1 LQSLANGLALPSF
14 WTRAEIAQAFA
25 DANQVW
31 VREADI
37 EFAPINIC
45 ERSDTVP
52 DDERNM
58 WIYFINHL
66 TPQAGSVGVG
76 FVYDLPSHEGGW
88 GGGRVALISGRKA
101 RSGLAG
107 FAGNLLAHE
116 LGHILV
122 DDPNHL
128 LARNDTSNLMYGNRN
143 PRVANAG
150 ILNQRQIDLARAR
163 ARDI

>member
-1 LQSLANGLALPSF
+1 
-14 WTRAEIAQAFA
+14 
-25 DANQVW
+25 
-31 VREADI
+31 
-37 EFAPINIC
+37 
-45 ERSDTVP
+45 
-52 DDERNM
+52 
-58 WIYFINHL
+58 
-66 TPQAGSVGVG
+66 
-76 FVYDLPSHEGGW
+76 
-88 GGGRVALISGRKA
+88 VALISGRKA

-163 ARDI
+163 ARHI